1 MDTTD
6 TSGSS
11 IQAVSATNQLLLIRE
26 RLQAGLSSRLLE
38 LKTEM
43 DKEFGTAF
51 VDMESYLRME
61 KGTME
66 AWRLLAIRGVLHRA
80 RFVICL
86 ECFYVAELDE
96 AIAKAERKESFKNQC
111 KLLQYNLPFQVVLEP
126 LPSKFL
132 QHFSSFSR
140 TSTALEAEAF

>member
-38 LKTEM
+38 LKMEM

-61 KGTME
+61 KGATE
-66 AWRLLAIRGVLHRA
+66 
-80 RFVICL
+80 
-86 ECFYVAELDE
+86 E
-96 AIAKAERKESFKNQC
+96 
-111 KLLQYNLPFQVVLEP
+111 
-126 LPSKFL
+126 
-132 QHFSSFSR
+132 
-140 TSTALEAEAF
+140 